1 MKTLREYIIW
11 AEQEKIA
18 IGHFNVATLEMVHA
32 VIDGLKIVREKTGKD
47 IPVVLGAAE
56 GEQDWMGI
64 HELSALVSVFRSQG
78 LPVFLNADH
87 TYTVDR
93 VERAIDAGFDMVIFD
108 GAKISYEE
116 NVEKTKQVVAYARA
130 CGREVLVE
138 AELGYIGSGSDI
150 KDTIPDGAGKT
161 TSPEE
166 AKAFVQ
172 DTGVDLLAPSVGNIH
187 GMIKGGNPHIDA
199 DLVKKIRETAGVPL
213 VLHGGSGISD
223 TDITAG
229 IKSGIGMIHVST
241 ELRVAYR
248 TALEKSLSGTTDLA
262 AYKYLP
268 SVRDAVRDVVVLKL
282 ELFIHYK

>member
-1 MKTLREYIIW
+1 MKTLREYITW

-32 VIDGLKIVREKTGKD
+32 VIDALKIVREKTGKD
-47 IPVVLGAAE
+47 IPVVLGVAE

-64 HELSALVSVFRSQG
+64 HEMSALVEEYRSQG

-87 TYTVDR
+87 TFT
-93 VERAIDAGFDMVIFD
+93 VERVQHAIDVGFDMVIFD
-108 GAKISYEE
+108 GAKISYED

-130 CGREVLVE
+130 CGREILVE

-150 KDTIPDGAGKT
+150 KDSIPDGAGMM

-166 AKAFVQ
+166 SKQFVEQ
-172 DTGVDLLAPSVGNIH
+172 TGVDLLAPSVGNIH
-187 GMIKGGNPHIDA
+187 GMVKGGNPHIDA
-199 DLVKKIRETAGVPL
+199 ELVKQIRETAGVPL

-223 TDITAG
+223 ADITAG
-229 IKSGIGMIHVST
+229 IKFGIGMIHVST
-241 ELRVAYR
+241 ELRLAYR
-248 TALEKSLSGTTDLA
+248 TALEESLSETTDLA
-262 AYKYLP
+262 PYKYLP
-268 SVRDAVRDVVVLKL
+268 KAHDAVRDVVVSKL

>member
-1 MKTLREYIIW
+1 MKTLREYITW

-32 VIDGLKIVREKTGKD
+32 VIDALKIVRGKTGKD
-47 IPVVLGAAE
+47 IPVVLGVAE

-64 HELSALVSVFRSQG
+64 HEMSALVKVFQSQG

-87 TYTVDR
+87 TFT
-93 VERAIDAGFDMVIFD
+93 VERVQHAIDAGFDMVIFD
-108 GAKISYEE
+108 GAKISYED
-116 NVEKTKQVVAYARA
+116 NVEKTKQVVAYARS
-130 CGREVLVE
+130 CGREILVE

-150 KDTIPDGAGKT
+150 KDSIPDGAGMM
-161 TSPEE
+161 TSPAE
-166 AKAFVQ
+166 AKRFAEQ
-172 DTGVDLLAPSVGNIH
+172 TGVDLLAPSVGNIH
-187 GMIKGGNPHIDA
+187 GMVKGGNPHIDA
-199 DLVKKIRETAGVPL
+199 ELVKQIRETAGVPL

-223 TDITAG
+223 ADIAAG

-248 TALEKSLSGTTDLA
+248 AALEESLSKTTDLA
-262 AYKYLP
+262 PYKYLP
-268 SVRDAVRDVVVLKL
+268 GARDAVRDLVVSKL

>member
-32 VIDGLKIVREKTGKD
+32 VVDGLKIIREKTGKD
-47 IPVVLGAAE
+47 IPVVLGVAE
-56 GEQDWMGI
+56 GEQDWMGV
-64 HELSALVSVFRSQG
+64 HEMVALVKTFQSQG
-78 LPVFLNADH
+78 FPVFLNADH
-87 TYTVDR
+87 TFT
-93 VERAIDAGFDMVIFD
+93 VERVQKAIDAGFNMVIFD

-130 CGREVLVE
+130 CGHDVLVE

-161 TSPEE
+161 TLPEE
-166 AKAFVQ
+166 AKKFVQ
-172 DTGVDLLAPSVGNIH
+172 DTGMDLLAPSVGNIH
-187 GMIKGGNPHIDA
+187 GMIRGGNPHIDSE
-199 DLVKKIRETAGVPL
+199 LVKKIRAVAGIPL

-223 TDITAG
+223 ADITAG
-229 IKSGIGMIHVST
+229 IKSGIVMIHVST
-241 ELRVAYR
+241 ELRIAYR
-248 TALEKSLSGTTDLA
+248 AALEESLSKTTDLA
-262 AYKYLP
+262 PYKYLP
-268 SVRDAVRDVVVLKL
+268 LARDAVRNVVISKL